1 MTPRRFLSAAEVA
14 DRLGVPEPTLR
25 HWRTKRTG
33 PQWVRIGKYVRYP
46 SDKLQQ
52 WEDTLIARSVG

>member
-1 MTPRRFLSAAEVA
+1 MTPRRFLSIAEVSE
-14 DRLGVPEPTLR
+14 RLGVPEHTLR

-46 SDKLQQ
+46 SDLLEE
-52 WEDTLIARSVG
+52 WENLLIARSVG